1 MLSSTSLLRLWA
13 CSRLRLHGGAKPAI
27 RQQCFSEP
35 ISVYALPTL
44 PRHHARQD
52 GGDAEHFSENP
63 SAVFA
68 KVSSSDFGE
77 ELVVFYHLSSKC
89 ISAFADG
96 NTYGRFAG
104 RGEVSYLY
112 LREAT
117 FAQWPFRELISR
129 GGNCTALTRVGSR
142 RLIVGSWDGRG
153 RLAERSSVRDEA

>member
-104 RGEVSYLY
+104 RGKVSYLY
-112 LREAT
+112 LREASFCAVAIWRVDLEGRKLHRFDQGRIEKVDSRVVGWT
-117 FAQWPFRELISR
+117 RPTGGKIERE
-129 GGNCTALTRVGSR
+129 G
-142 RLIVGSWDGRG
+142 
-153 RLAERSSVRDEA
+153 